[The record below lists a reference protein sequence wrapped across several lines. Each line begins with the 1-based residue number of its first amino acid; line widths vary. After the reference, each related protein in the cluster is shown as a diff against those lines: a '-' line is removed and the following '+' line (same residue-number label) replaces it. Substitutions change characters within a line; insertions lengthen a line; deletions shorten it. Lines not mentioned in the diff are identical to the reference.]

1 MGKTLV
7 FTEYSRVHAR
17 PWTGHGQGINFVAE
31 LKTSKKRR
39 MGFKTVATER
49 ISFSTNKIEQKI
61 DLDNL
66 ASDLSEKKKRAI
78 ARLIVDTYQVQ

>member
-1 MGKTLV
+1 MGKSLV
-7 FTEYSRVHAR
+7 FMWYSRVHVC
-17 PWTGHGQGINFVAE
+17 PWTGHGQRTNFVAE

-49 ISFSTNKIEQKI
+49 ISFNTNKIEQKI

-66 ASDLSEKKKRAI
+66 ASDLFEKEKNEL
-78 ARLIVDTYQVQ
+78 ARLIMDTY

>member
-1 MGKTLV
+1 MV
-7 FTEYSRVHAR
+7 
-17 PWTGHGQGINFVAE
+17 E

-49 ISFSTNKIEQKI
+49 ISFNTNKIEQKI

-66 ASDLSEKKKRAI
+66 ASDLSEKEKTGCRTSNHELI
-78 ARLIVDTYQVQ
+78 TSQITRLRQDE